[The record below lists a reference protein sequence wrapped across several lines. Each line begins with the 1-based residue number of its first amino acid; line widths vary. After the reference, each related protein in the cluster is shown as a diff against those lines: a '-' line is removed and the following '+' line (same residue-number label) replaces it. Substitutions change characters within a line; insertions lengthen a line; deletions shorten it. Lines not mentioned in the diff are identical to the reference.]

1 MPLQLSNDVIV
12 TLIVMMM
19 AMMTMMIALMMAM
32 MMLMHHRQ
40 APLPRLR
47 LVPQQVSTDTLPLYQ
62 TSLEIQTGIAFLGI
76 YDIFCRHFWDKDIF
90 HKRIGLLKEL
100 SLETDKSIGTKK
112 TLRVNKTF
120 NLAM

>member
-19 AMMTMMIALMMAM
+19 AMMIALMIAM

-62 TSLEIQTGIAFLGI
+62 TSLEIQTGIAFLGE
-76 YDIFCRHFWDKDIF
+76 YDRFCWYFWDKDIF
-90 HKRIGLLKEL
+90 HIRIGLLKEL
-100 SLETDKSIGTKK
+100 SLETDIRTKK
-112 TLRVNKTF
+112 
-120 NLAM
+120 